1 MEDTTLISTYLLI
14 IGAILAAFIGAVV
27 SSGIVAIAALLQ
39 QRRQR
44 KALLVAFTTDLVERF
59 MRATLY
65 YNQIRTDEISYSAL
79 YEATDPNALVKLAE
93 VIKDQDII
101 HTIVE
106 LKGDYYQI
114 QRHVLEASKFAAEL
128 TLQNIKYEYLKQ
140 KLGPKHPD
148 TIQAEED
155 SIEISTRAR
164 AAQSRAITFFKF
176 DDMLSWTKTLF
187 NYTKKHV
194 GGPSLAF
201 LEEKLNERL
210 KEKEEIDRQVK

>member
-106 LKGDYYQI
+106 LKGVYF
-114 QRHVLEASKFAAEL
+114 KFTAMSL
-128 TLQNIKYEYLKQ
+128 
-140 KLGPKHPD
+140 KHPNL
-148 TIQAEED
+148 
-155 SIEISTRAR
+155 R
-164 AAQSRAITFFKF
+164 QS
-176 DDMLSWTKTLF
+176 
-187 NYTKKHV
+187 
-194 GGPSLAF
+194 
-201 LEEKLNERL
+201 
-210 KEKEEIDRQVK
+210 